1 MLDRLKK
8 RFNRKLDNW
17 AFSRVG
23 KSPLIGEPLTVTR
36 VHQQVLPY
44 RVRLD
49 VSVFDSDELVNL
61 RMLEASHKLGEG
73 LLREGVIKKVRDE
86 VHEIEPIRT
95 IVLEAY
101 VAKEER

>member
-8 RFNRKLDNW
+8 RFNQKLDNW

-23 KSPLIGEPLTVTR
+23 KRPLIREPLTVTH
-36 VHQQVLPY
+36 VYQQVLPY
-44 RVRLD
+44 RVSLA

-73 LLREGVIKKVRDE
+73 LLREGVIKKVKDE

-95 IVLEAY
+95 IILEAY
-101 VAKEER
+101 VAKEEG